1 MREEAELF
9 KLLDEN
15 KIREA
20 AEKLKGSSKE
30 ELEELLLEAR
40 MANRVVQGKIRF
52 LWDKMDSDLNLH
64 K

>member
-1 MREEAELF
+1 MREETELF

-30 ELEELLLEAR
+30 ELKDLLLEAR

>member
-1 MREEAELF
+1 MREETELF

-40 MANRVVQGKIRF
+40 MANRVVQGKIKF